1 MRGERYDGTVD
12 VLVSPAIPRHHT
24 RATFSSDLVIVVKVA
39 AEKLHKV
46 FEVLLGVSIAQQTVG
61 DSGGGIR

>member
-1 MRGERYDGTVD
+1 M
-12 VLVSPAIPRHHT
+12 LVSPAIPRHHT